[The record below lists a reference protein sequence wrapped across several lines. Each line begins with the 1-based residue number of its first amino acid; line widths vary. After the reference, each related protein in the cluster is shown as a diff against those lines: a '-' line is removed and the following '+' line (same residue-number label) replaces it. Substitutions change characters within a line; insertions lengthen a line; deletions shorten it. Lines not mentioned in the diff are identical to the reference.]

1 MQDAVCSLRCSL
13 RCKKQSWLPSCV
25 NAFSSCYDRVM
36 AYSGTLEK
44 TKGTKTYQVK
54 IENFN
59 FDIKDENIDIFL
71 TGNAYFIF

>member
-1 MQDAVCSLRCSL
+1 
-13 RCKKQSWLPSCV
+13 
-25 NAFSSCYDRVM
+25 M

-44 TKGTKTYQVK
+44 TKSTKIYQVK
-54 IENFN
+54 IDNFN